1 MNYKS
6 YGRSLFLS
14 LSLLPVGASL
24 MTGCTQETQNK
35 ISRSIQNWT
44 GTNGVVDVLGS
55 DGKITYRWIKVD
67 KLSTAEATD
76 DKRTP
81 RAYRFGYGVM
91 DINQNF
97 IADENEKKVYFE
109 VGDYN
114 HYVFYESPFPD
125 K

>member
-1 MNYKS
+1 MIYRFGWAKICTVA
-6 YGRSLFLS
+6 
-14 LSLLPVGASL
+14 LLVCLGVGTS
-24 MTGCTQETQNK
+24 CTQETQNK

-44 GTNGVVDVLGS
+44 GTNGVVDVIGG
-55 DGKITYRWIKVD
+55 DGKVVYRWVKVD

-81 RAYRFGYGVM
+81 RSYRFGYGVM

-114 HYVFYESPFPD
+114 HYVFYESPFPE

>member
-1 MNYKS
+1 MNYRFGWS
-6 YGRSLFLS
+6 TISAAAVLIFSGLLS
-14 LSLLPVGASL
+14 S
-24 MTGCTQETQNK
+24 CTQETQNK

-44 GTNGVVDVLGS
+44 GTNGVVDVIGG
-55 DGKITYRWIKVD
+55 DGKVMYRWIKVD
-67 KLSTAEATD
+67 KLSTAEASD
-76 DKRTP
+76 DKHTA

-91 DINQNF
+91 DLNQNF